1 MKVVLQTVKN
11 EEKVS
16 RAGENYV
23 RCSIQVRG
31 KWYSGWGDAVTAQW
45 KRGQTVDL
53 DLYEEE
59 YEAADGTMKKS
70 GKFTILDNADDPM
83 EKRIR
88 EIEKTLSRCVAF
100 LNTLAEERKA
110 KGIKPNRPAPV
121 LPPTENLSEEK
132 ESATLNDLPF

>member
-70 GKFTILDNADDPM
+70 GKFTIIDSADDPT
-83 EKRIR
+83 EKRLAA
-88 EIEKTLSRCVAF
+88 IETTLAKCVKF
-100 LNTLAEERKA
+100 LNVLAEERKINA
-110 KGIKPNRPAPV
+110 PLMPQEPAAPAQE
-121 LPPTENLSEEK
+121 LDDPK
-132 ESATLNDLPF
+132 NDLPF